1 MKKINLLNVKKNP
14 KIKRYV
20 GSKLRSISNRINS
33 TYRDKRLFDGNRN
46 DGYGGFKYDGRWIPI
61 ARKLCNKY
69 KLNNKS
75 KIIQLSCEKGFL
87 LNDIKNLFPQMKI
100 NGVEQ
105 SDYAIKNSMKSVK
118 KFIIKGNQER
128 LKLYKKNHF
137 DFLLAIGVVYA
148 LNLTDAIKCIKEI
161 NRVSKNSFINLASYK
176 TKRDYWLF
184 KQWSLLGTTILLEQE
199 WVEIL
204 KHCKYKGDYYFTNAE
219 NLNLIQ
225 V

>member
-33 TYRDKRLFDGNRN
+33 TYRDKRLFDGSRN

-219 NLNLIQ
+219 NLNLVQ
-225 V
+225 R

>member
-33 TYRDKRLFDGNRN
+33 TYRDKRLFDGSRN

-176 TKRDYWLF
+176 NKRDYWLF
-184 KQWSLLGTTILLEQE
+184 KQWSLLGTTILLEKE
-199 WVEIL
+199 WIEIL

-225 V
+225 K

>member
-1 MKKINLLNVKKNP
+1 MKKVNLLNVKKNP

-20 GSKLRSISNRINS
+20 GSKLRNISNRINS

-61 ARKLCNKY
+61 AKKLSNKY

-87 LNDIKNLFPQMKI
+87 LNDIKNLFPEMNI
-100 NGVEQ
+100 TGIEQ
-105 SDYAIKNSMKSVK
+105 SDYAIKNSMKSIK
-118 KFIIKGNQER
+118 KCIIKGNQDK

-184 KQWSLLGTTILLEQE
+184 KQWSLLGTTILLEKE
-199 WVEIL
+199 WIEIL

-219 NLNLIQ
+219 NLNLVQ
-225 V
+225 R

>member
-33 TYRDKRLFDGNRN
+33 TYRDKRLFDGSRN